1 MDKVKQ
7 MVKHWLG
14 ELEVE
19 KSEEELRKER
29 ITKIFTNT
37 FGVSPY
43 GIVDIGG
50 VLIARQT
57 FSRGEL
63 KQLDPELYSLV
74 NKIVKAYF
82 DGEVVEVTLDVKET
96 EEEDRDWTVTC
107 KEHTSWFAIIRRK
120 VKDNIEISITIIG
133 EFK

>member
-7 MVKHWLG
+7 MVKHWLE

-19 KSEEELRKER
+19 KSEEERRKER
-29 ITKIFTNT
+29 ITKIFTDT
-37 FGVSPY
+37 FGVSPF
-43 GIVDIGG
+43 GVVDIGG

-74 NKIVKAYF
+74 DKIVKAYF

-107 KEHTSWFAIIRRK
+107 KDHTGWFVIIRRK
-120 VKDNIEISITIIG
+120 VEDNIETSITIIG